1 MMSFDVNEEKFR
13 EIALPAEIIQ
23 ASHWITPPLA
33 VVDDLQDDLQVEH
46 LELYKENLALI
57 VWVSYALFG

>member
-33 VVDDLQDDLQVEH
+33 VVDDLQVEH

>member
-1 MMSFDVNEEKFR
+1 MMSFDANGEKFR
-13 EIALPAEIIQ
+13 ETALPAEIIQ
-23 ASHWITPPLA
+23 ASHWITLPLA
-33 VVDDLQDDLQVEH
+33 VVDDLRVEH

>member
-1 MMSFDVNEEKFR
+1 MVSFDANGEKFR
-13 EIALPAEIIQ
+13 ETALPAEIIQ
-23 ASHWITPPLA
+23 ASHWITLPLA

-46 LELYKENLALI
+46 LELYKENLALS

>member
-1 MMSFDVNEEKFR
+1 MMLFDANGEKFG

-23 ASHWITPPLA
+23 SSHWITLPLA
-33 VVDDLQDDLQVEH
+33 VVDDLQVEH

>member
-1 MMSFDVNEEKFR
+1 MMSFDANGEKFG

-23 ASHWITPPLA
+23 SSHWITLSLA
-33 VVDDLQDDLQVEH
+33 VGDGLQVEH

-57 VWVSYALFG
+57 AYGHFNH